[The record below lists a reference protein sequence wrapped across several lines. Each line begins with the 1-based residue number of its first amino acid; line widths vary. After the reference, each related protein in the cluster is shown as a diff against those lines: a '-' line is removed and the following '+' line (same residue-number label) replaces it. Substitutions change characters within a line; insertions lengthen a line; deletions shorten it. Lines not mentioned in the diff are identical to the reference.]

1 MWIGK
6 GERAPAAL
14 SGPRPA
20 IAAAG
25 DEMEELFLYFTFVYD
40 WVNVLQLI
48 AVSFSAVLVLSSL
61 SLTGRG
67 LMRFG
72 IQAACVFAAETLF
85 NWLLFYLSH
94 YLKWLA
100 GINFPLA
107 HLIVIAV
114 YAAFVSR
121 YNIKSRFVLSAT
133 VFVTAIVMAELGT
146 QCMRLF
152 ASGGGV
158 MRIFAAGADVL
169 IVGFAVLINLRSIHI
184 YDNIPKTSVASI
196 ITVAAASTAL
206 VLVAEVDSVANN
218 MTADGNLCLML
229 LYIYLV
235 TVAAYIITYHHCTDH
250 NAKLVLEVDKK
261 LMEADIKMLS
271 LSEQVAEEMKASHGA
286 DFEFIFVDDGSKDKT
301 LSIARE
307 LHKQDARV
315 RYISFSR
322 NFGKEAGILAGL
334 KAAKG
339 DYVAMMDA
347 DLQDPPALLPQMLDA
362 LLQEDYD
369 CAATR
374 RTNRKGEPPIR
385 SFFARMFYKII
396 NRLSDADIVDGARDY
411 RLMRRRMVDAILAL
425 PEYNRFSKGIFGWV
439 GFKTKW
445 LEYVNVERVAGETK
459 WSFWKL
465 FLYSLEGIVAFTTA
479 PLALASLIGIIFCV
493 LAFVM
498 ILFIIVRTLLFG
510 DPTSGWPSLVCII
523 FLCSGVQLFCMG
535 VLGQYLAKTY
545 MEVKHRPV
553 YIVRETEQDEAE

>member
-1 MWIGK
+1 
-6 GERAPAAL
+6 
-14 SGPRPA
+14 
-20 IAAAG
+20 
-25 DEMEELFLYFTFVYD
+25 
-40 WVNVLQLI
+40 
-48 AVSFSAVLVLSSL
+48 
-61 SLTGRG
+61 
-67 LMRFG
+67 
-72 IQAACVFAAETLF
+72 
-85 NWLLFYLSH
+85 
-94 YLKWLA
+94 
-100 GINFPLA
+100 
-107 HLIVIAV
+107 
-114 YAAFVSR
+114 
-121 YNIKSRFVLSAT
+121 
-133 VFVTAIVMAELGT
+133 
-146 QCMRLF
+146 
-152 ASGGGV
+152 
-158 MRIFAAGADVL
+158 
-169 IVGFAVLINLRSIHI
+169 
-184 YDNIPKTSVASI
+184 
-196 ITVAAASTAL
+196 
-206 VLVAEVDSVANN
+206 
-218 MTADGNLCLML
+218 ML
-229 LYIYLV
+229 LSIVVPCY
-235 TVAAYIITYHHCTDH
+235 
-250 NAKLVLEVDKK
+250 NEQ
-261 LMEADIKMLS
+261 EALPYFYKEICR
-271 LSEQVAEEMKASHGA
+271 VAEEMKSSHGA

-307 LHKQDARV
+307 LHKQDERV

-362 LLQEDYD
+362 LLEEDYD

-445 LEYVNVERVAGETK
+445 LEYMNVERVAGETK

-545 MEVKHRPV
+545 MEVKRRPV

>member
-1 MWIGK
+1 
-6 GERAPAAL
+6 
-14 SGPRPA
+14 
-20 IAAAG
+20 
-25 DEMEELFLYFTFVYD
+25 
-40 WVNVLQLI
+40 
-48 AVSFSAVLVLSSL
+48 
-61 SLTGRG
+61 
-67 LMRFG
+67 
-72 IQAACVFAAETLF
+72 
-85 NWLLFYLSH
+85 
-94 YLKWLA
+94 
-100 GINFPLA
+100 
-107 HLIVIAV
+107 
-114 YAAFVSR
+114 
-121 YNIKSRFVLSAT
+121 
-133 VFVTAIVMAELGT
+133 
-146 QCMRLF
+146 
-152 ASGGGV
+152 
-158 MRIFAAGADVL
+158 
-169 IVGFAVLINLRSIHI
+169 
-184 YDNIPKTSVASI
+184 
-196 ITVAAASTAL
+196 
-206 VLVAEVDSVANN
+206 
-218 MTADGNLCLML
+218 ML
-229 LYIYLV
+229 LSIVVPCY
-235 TVAAYIITYHHCTDH
+235 
-250 NAKLVLEVDKK
+250 NEQ
-261 LMEADIKMLS
+261 EALPYFYKEICR
-271 LSEQVAEEMKASHGA
+271 VAEEMKASHGA

-307 LHKQDARV
+307 LHKQDERV

-334 KAAKG
+334 EASKG

-362 LLQEDYD
+362 LLEEDYD

>member
-1 MWIGK
+1 
-6 GERAPAAL
+6 
-14 SGPRPA
+14 
-20 IAAAG
+20 
-25 DEMEELFLYFTFVYD
+25 
-40 WVNVLQLI
+40 
-48 AVSFSAVLVLSSL
+48 
-61 SLTGRG
+61 
-67 LMRFG
+67 
-72 IQAACVFAAETLF
+72 
-85 NWLLFYLSH
+85 
-94 YLKWLA
+94 
-100 GINFPLA
+100 
-107 HLIVIAV
+107 
-114 YAAFVSR
+114 
-121 YNIKSRFVLSAT
+121 
-133 VFVTAIVMAELGT
+133 
-146 QCMRLF
+146 
-152 ASGGGV
+152 
-158 MRIFAAGADVL
+158 
-169 IVGFAVLINLRSIHI
+169 
-184 YDNIPKTSVASI
+184 
-196 ITVAAASTAL
+196 
-206 VLVAEVDSVANN
+206 
-218 MTADGNLCLML
+218 ML
-229 LYIYLV
+229 LSIVVPCY
-235 TVAAYIITYHHCTDH
+235 
-250 NAKLVLEVDKK
+250 NEQ
-261 LMEADIKMLS
+261 EALPYFYEEICR
-271 LSEQVAEEMKASHGA
+271 VAEEMKSSHGA

-307 LHKQDARV
+307 LHKQDERV

-334 KAAKG
+334 EAAKG

-347 DLQDPPALLPQMLDA
+347 DLQDPPALLPRMLDA
-362 LLQEDYD
+362 LLEEDYD

-510 DPTSGWPSLVCII
+510 DPTSGWPSMVCII

>member
-1 MWIGK
+1 
-6 GERAPAAL
+6 
-14 SGPRPA
+14 
-20 IAAAG
+20 
-25 DEMEELFLYFTFVYD
+25 
-40 WVNVLQLI
+40 
-48 AVSFSAVLVLSSL
+48 
-61 SLTGRG
+61 
-67 LMRFG
+67 
-72 IQAACVFAAETLF
+72 
-85 NWLLFYLSH
+85 
-94 YLKWLA
+94 
-100 GINFPLA
+100 
-107 HLIVIAV
+107 
-114 YAAFVSR
+114 
-121 YNIKSRFVLSAT
+121 
-133 VFVTAIVMAELGT
+133 
-146 QCMRLF
+146 
-152 ASGGGV
+152 
-158 MRIFAAGADVL
+158 
-169 IVGFAVLINLRSIHI
+169 
-184 YDNIPKTSVASI
+184 
-196 ITVAAASTAL
+196 
-206 VLVAEVDSVANN
+206 
-218 MTADGNLCLML
+218 ML
-229 LYIYLV
+229 LSIVVPCY
-235 TVAAYIITYHHCTDH
+235 
-250 NAKLVLEVDKK
+250 NEQ
-261 LMEADIKMLS
+261 EALPYFYKEICR
-271 LSEQVAEEMKASHGA
+271 VAEEMKSSHGA

-307 LHKQDARV
+307 LHKQDERV

-334 KAAKG
+334 EASKG

-362 LLQEDYD
+362 LLEEDYD

-545 MEVKHRPV
+545 MEVKRRPV
-553 YIVRETEQDEAE
+553 YIVRETERDEAE